1 MRYSYHTEQWLPYP
15 TERIFD
21 FFSNPD
27 NLPLLMR
34 PWQKARIDAKTIVP
48 PVGGGTGAQSQAAGS
63 GSRIT
68 LSFLPLP
75 FSPYRMR
82 WVAEI
87 VQFKWNERFCDRQL
101 TGPFAYW
108 NHCHYIQAVAQSG
121 VHGTLIS
128 DDLEYELPDVFLVPL
143 AHRLFL
149 RGELER
155 TFSFRQQQVS
165 RILAQ
170 SPPTTGARS
179 SL

>member
-1 MRYSYHTEQWLPYP
+1 MRYSYHTQQWLPYP
-15 TERIFD
+15 VEQIFD

-34 PWQKARIDAKTIVP
+34 PSQKARIDNKTIVP
-48 PVGGGTGAQSQAAGS
+48 PPTADGSEHTNAAGS

-68 LSFLPLP
+68 LSFLPFRFAP
-75 FSPYRMR
+75 FRMR

-87 VQFKWNERFCDRQL
+87 VEFKWNERFCDRQI

-108 NHCHYIQAVAQSG
+108 NHCHYIQPVTQSG
-121 VHGTLIS
+121 VPGTLIS
-128 DDLEYELPDVFLVPL
+128 DDLEYELPDIFLVPL
-143 AHRLFL
+143 AHSLFL

-155 TFSFRQQQVS
+155 TFAFRQSQLA

-170 SPPTTGARS
+170 GTQTTATH
-179 SL
+179 